1 MTEQVLQ
8 HHLTA
13 FGVGIDEIMTD
24 YTEESV
30 LISPELTCRG
40 LAEIRAFFQA
50 FIDNFPAEAWEAF
63 ALTKSEVVGEIAYI
77 SWSAPPFAN
86 LGTDTFLVRDGKI
99 LVQTLAMS
107 TS

>member
-8 HHLTA
+8 HHLSA

-24 YTEESV
+24 YTEASV
-30 LISPELTCRG
+30 LISPDLTCRG
-40 LAEIRAFFQA
+40 LDEIRAFFQA
-50 FIDNFPAEAWEAF
+50 FIDNFPAEAWESF
-63 ALTKSEVVGEIAYI
+63 TLTKSEVVGEVAYI
-77 SWSAPPFAN
+77 SWSALPLTS

-107 TS
+107 PN